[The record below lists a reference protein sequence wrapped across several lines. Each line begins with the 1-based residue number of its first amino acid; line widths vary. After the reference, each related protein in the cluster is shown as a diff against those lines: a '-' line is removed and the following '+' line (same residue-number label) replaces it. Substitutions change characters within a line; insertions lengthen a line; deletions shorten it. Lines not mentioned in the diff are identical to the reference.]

1 MKTSE
6 KETYLG
12 NLLTTDGKLD
22 QNIKERF
29 NKGVGKTN
37 EIISILREVSFG
49 PHYFETAV
57 LFRNSILMNS
67 MLCSTEALL
76 GLTQS
81 HVEKLEQVDRIFFRR
96 LFEVPRCTAIESFY
110 IETSSIP
117 VRFLLV
123 SRRLLFYWTILQK
136 DDDELVKKVFNAQ
149 KTFPVRND
157 WVCQIQSDLETCGID
172 QTEEELSKMKKGS
185 FKKLVDEKIQLVS
198 ATYLINLKDKRSK
211 SEQLKYSTEIQP
223 YLKNDELSIED
234 KKLMF
239 RLKNRLIDVKI
250 NYRKKYKDNLLCRLC
265 NSSEESQPH
274 LVVCPEQAKISF

>member
-1 MKTSE
+1 
-6 KETYLG
+6 
-12 NLLTTDGKLD
+12 
-22 QNIKERF
+22 
-29 NKGVGKTN
+29 
-37 EIISILREVSFG
+37 
-49 PHYFETAV
+49 
-57 LFRNSILMNS
+57 MNS

-198 ATYLINLKDKRSK
+198 ATYLINLKDKHSK

-250 NYRKKYKDNLLCRLC
+250 NYRKKYKDNLQCRLC

-274 LVVCPEQAKISF
+274 LVVCPELMIDDKLREAFENYCYDDIFSNDEKKQTHLIRSWKILLNNWRIKLKKQSSQNEQ

>member
-1 MKTSE
+1 MTNGIVQAKVECKQLELGHAKCFQMHIGNNSKQLCPLLEVHGVQMKTSE

-81 HVEKLEQVDRIFFRR
+81 HVEKLEQVDQIFFRR
-96 LFEVPRCTAIESFY
+96 LCEVPRCTAIESFY

-198 ATYLINLKDKRSK
+198 ATYLINLKDKHSK
-211 SEQLKYSTEIQP
+211 SEQLKYI
-223 YLKNDELSIED
+223 
-234 KKLMF
+234 
-239 RLKNRLIDVKI
+239 
-250 NYRKKYKDNLLCRLC
+250 
-265 NSSEESQPH
+265 SEE
-274 LVVCPEQAKISF
+274 